1 VPESRIGR
9 AALLAVVLLATAAGS
24 PALAQ
29 TGGVAVG
36 VIIDIPPEVAVGQR
50 NVSGRLV
57 ITNQTAGPT
66 PVRITQIGYDPACRT
81 LSLPCDARDVGVF
94 ALAGTAVGTGGACT
108 GQSFVVGNVGNGQY
122 TFVSQGLAVE
132 LQPPGSPNSSCTITF
147 SFDVL
152 RIPTTGAQSPPAT
165 ALTRAVAAVVVQQGS
180 QGSTNFGTA
189 NITVR
194 SASVYHPLVPA
205 RILDTRT
212 GVGGIA
218 GALGPGATVRLQVT
232 GQGGV
237 PATGVTAVAMNVAVT
252 QPTGA
257 GFLTLYPA
265 GTPRP
270 LAANLNFTPG
280 KTVPNLVVVKLGTGG
295 GVDVFNSAGSTH
307 VVADVAGWFSDG
319 VTESDGRFQPLS
331 PARILDT
338 RTGTGSPAVRLG
350 PGGSLELQVAGQ
362 GGVPVTGAA
371 AVVMNV
377 AATNTTA
384 QSFLTVHPVGEPQPL
399 ASNLN
404 WAPGETVS
412 NRVIAKL
419 GSGGRVRIYNN
430 AGETDLVVDVNGW
443 FTDASVD
450 TGSPYVPLTPA
461 RILDTRDGTG
471 GVIGQRP
478 AGSAVEIQVT
488 GRGGVPA
495 SEVSAVVLNVTA
507 VTPAGAGYLTI
518 FPSGSTLPVV
528 SDLNYATGEI
538 RPNLVVV
545 KVGAGGKVTLFT
557 PAAVDVVFDV
567 AGYFT

>member
-1 VPESRIGR
+1 VPETRVGR
-9 AALLAVVLLATAAGS
+9 AALLAVVLLATAVGS

-29 TGGVAVG
+29 TVGVAVG
-36 VIIDIPPEVAVGQR
+36 VIIDIPPEVTVGQR

-66 PVRITQIGYDPACRT
+66 PVRVNQIGYDPACRT
-81 LSLPCDARDVGVF
+81 LSLPCDAPDVGVF
-94 ALAGTAVGTGGACT
+94 VLAGTAVGTAGACT
-108 GQSFVVGNVGNGQY
+108 GMPFVVGNLGDGRY
-122 TFVSQGLAVE
+122 TFVAQGTGVE
-132 LQPPGSPNSSCTITF
+132 LQPSGSPNSSCTIAFT
-147 SFDVL
+147 FDVMRL
-152 RIPTTGAQSPPAT
+152 PTAATQPPPAT
-165 ALTRAVAAVVVQQGS
+165 GLTRAVATVVAQQGT

-194 SASVYHPLVPA
+194 SASVYHPLVPE
-205 RILDTRT
+205 RILDTRI
-212 GVGGIA
+212 GIGGLA
-218 GALGPGATVRLQVT
+218 GAAGPGATVRLQVT
-232 GQGGV
+232 GRGGV
-237 PATGVTAVAMNVAVT
+237 PEAGVTAVAMNVAVT
-252 QPTGA
+252 LPTGA

-280 KTVPNLVVVKLGTGG
+280 KTVPNLVVVKLGAGG
-295 GVDVFNSAGSTH
+295 GVDIFNSAGSTH
-307 VVADVAGWFSDG
+307 VVADIAGWFSDG
-319 VTESDGRFQPLS
+319 VTQREGRFQSLS

-338 RTGTGSPAVRLG
+338 RTGTGGPAVRLG

-362 GGVPVTGAA
+362 GGVPVTGAE

-377 AATNTTA
+377 AVTNTTA
-384 QSFLTVHPVGEPQPL
+384 QSYLTVHPAGQPQPL

-419 GSGGRVRIYNN
+419 GDGGRVRIYNN
-430 AGETDLVVDVNGW
+430 AGDADLVVDVNGW
-443 FTDASVD
+443 FTDTLVD
-450 TGSPYVPLTPA
+450 AGRPYVPLTPA

-488 GRGGVPA
+488 GRGSVPA

-507 VTPAGAGYLTI
+507 VTPAGPGYLTI
-518 FPSGSTLPVV
+518 FPSGSPLPVV
-528 SDLNYATGEI
+528 SDLNYAAGEI

-545 KVGAGGKVTLFT
+545 KVGAGGKVTLYT
-557 PAAVDVVFDV
+557 PTAVDVVFDV